1 MADTTT
7 AAAKPKKRAPARR
20 KPAARTRTAASKTP
34 ARATASR
41 STGARSTSTHPAT
54 RAERAQQ
61 LAARAVLI
69 PVGAALAA
77 RDRVAD
83 TVEELVA
90 TTRSRTALEKQLER
104 FERRGGGARTQLER
118 EVRRTRTR
126 LEHQTRTAR
135 RGFERQRTQVGKNLD
150 LNVEFLSTRVEPLK
164 TGVEKVVQ
172 NGVDA
177 GMKIVIGAQ
186 ERLPKVV

>member
-7 AAAKPKKRAPARR
+7 AATPKKRAPAKR
-20 KPAARTRTAASKTP
+20 KPAAKPRTTA
-34 ARATASR
+34 ARATTS
-41 STGARSTSTHPAT
+41 STRPAT

-61 LAARAVLI
+61 LAERAVLI
-69 PVGAALAA
+69 PVGVALEA

-83 TVEELVA
+83 TVGELVS

-104 FERRGGGARTQLER
+104 YERRGGSARTQLER

-126 LEHQTRTAR
+126 LERQTRTAR
-135 RGFERQRTQVGKNLD
+135 RGFDRQRDQVGKNLD
-150 LNVEFLSTRVEPLK
+150 LNVEALTTR
-164 TGVEKVVQ
+164 VEKVVQ

-177 GMKIVIGAQ
+177 GMKLVNGAQ
-186 ERLPKVV
+186 DRLPKVV